1 MSALHPILAR
11 KGRFAPLLST
21 AIPLAALLTG
31 LLARP
36 GAFTFG
42 EAVSLAWPLAFVALF
57 LFLSV
62 WYVARAAPVR
72 RGKIVQTVV
81 THGVAAV
88 LICSVWVL
96 SGAGAARLL
105 VPLWGAAFP
114 ARFAAQVPILFW
126 TGILLYLLSLA
137 LHSVLLAVEATR
149 EAERRAL
156 ELQVLAREAE
166 LKALRAQIHP
176 HFLFNSLNSISA
188 LVGTD
193 PPRAREMCLYLSEF
207 LRKSLALGE
216 RKSIPVGEEV
226 ALAKAYLEVEGLR
239 FGSRLTVEEELETG
253 GQECLVPPLLLQP
266 LVENAVRHG
275 IATRIEGGVIRLE
288 ARRTG
293 NRLRIL
299 IENPFDPDAP
309 PRRGT
314 GVGLANVRSRLAAR
328 YGGEALFA
336 ARRLADRY
344 LVVLSM
350 PAQVTE

>member
-1 MSALHPILAR
+1 LHPILAR
-11 KGRFAPLLST
+11 KGRLGPFLLA
-21 AIPLAALLTG
+21 AIPLAAVLTG

-36 GAFTFG
+36 GAFTVA
-42 EAVSLAWPLAFVALF
+42 ESVSLAVPLALVCLF
-57 LFLSV
+57 LLLPV
-62 WYVARAAPVR
+62 WYTCRAVPVR
-72 RGKIVQTVV
+72 GPSAVRIVL
-81 THGVAAV
+81 THAVAAA
-88 LICSVWVL
+88 LTSSVWVL

-105 VPLWGAAFP
+105 APVWGTGFP
-114 ARFAAQVPILFW
+114 SRFAAQVPILFS
-126 TGILLYLLSLA
+126 TGVLLYLLAVA
-137 LHSVLLAVEATR
+137 LYSVLIAIEAAR
-149 EAERRAL
+149 DAERRAL

-239 FGSRLTVEEELETG
+239 FGSRLTVEEDLETG

-299 IENPFDPDAP
+299 IENPLDPDAP
-309 PRRGT
+309 PPRGT
-314 GVGLANVRSRLAAR
+314 GVGLANVRARLAAR
-328 YGGEALFA
+328 YGSEALFA

-350 PAQVTE
+350 PAQVTD

>member
-1 MSALHPILAR
+1 MSSLHPILAR
-11 KGRFAPLLST
+11 KGRFAPVLST
-21 AIPLAALLTG
+21 TIPLAALLTA

-36 GAFTFG
+36 GAFRFG
-42 EAVSLAWPLAFVALF
+42 EAVSLAWPLALTGLF

-62 WYVARAAPVR
+62 WYVARGVPLGG
-72 RGKIVQTVV
+72 GKILQAVV
-81 THGVAAV
+81 THAVAAA
-88 LICSVWVL
+88 LLCSVWVL

-105 VPLWGAAFP
+105 VSLWGPAFP
-114 ARFAAQVPILFW
+114 ERFAAQVPILFS

-137 LHSVLLAVEATR
+137 LHSALLAVEATR
-149 EAERRAL
+149 DAERRAL

-239 FGSRLTVEEELETG
+239 FGSRLTVEEDLETG

-309 PRRGT
+309 SRRGS

-328 YGGEALFA
+328 YGSEALFA

-350 PAQVTE
+350 PAHVTE